1 MNTTRKA
8 VTNKRRKLSSL
19 LARLRRDPSGA
30 TAVEFAMIAAPFFF
44 LLFAMIE
51 VAAVFFTGSV
61 LENAVLESARQI
73 RTGQAQTSGMTAT
86 GFKTEVCNRIAV
98 VGDCD
103 RLEVD
108 VQVFPNFGSV
118 DQTNPIQQDGS
129 IASGGFG
136 FDPGRPGDIVLVRVY
151 YRWSLMTPNFGGALS
166 NMSGNQRLI
175 TASTVFRNEPFNG

>member
-1 MNTTRKA
+1 MTFLVFK
-8 VTNKRRKLSSL
+8 KLWHRPGRL
-19 LARLRRDPSGA
+19 IARMRSNQSGA

-51 VAAVFFTGSV
+51 VAAVFFTGTV

-73 RTGQAQTSGMTAT
+73 RTGQAQSAGMTRTAFT
-86 GFKTEVCNRIAV
+86 NEVCTHIST

-108 VQVFPNFGSV
+108 VRVFPNFGTV
-118 DQTNPIQQDGS
+118 DQSSPIQPDGS
-129 IASGGFG
+129 LATDDFG
-136 FDPGRPGDIVLVRVY
+136 YDPGSAGDIVLVRVY
-151 YRWSLMTPNFGGALS
+151 YRWTLMTPNFGGALS

-175 TASTVFRNEPFNG
+175 SSSTVFRNEPFND